1 MLFFGPWLI
10 NKSKEVVESKKEKF
24 FWLFLMIPNIFQV
37 NIIEEVLVYGP
48 EELIADFGGYLGLLL
63 GASIMSLYDII
74 LAQILMRTT

>member
-1 MLFFGPWLI
+1 
-10 NKSKEVVESKKEKF
+10 
-24 FWLFLMIPNIFQV
+24 MIPNIFQV